1 MRQLIIVLG
10 SLALAGCAA
19 EGLFEP
25 QYLGPVTP
33 PYLAETKIVV
43 LMHDHDQQYT
53 FQGKPTSQIGE
64 NITLTMPIGS
74 ILREVS
80 ASVFRS
86 YFMYGTVF
94 TDELSPNL
102 LYLVA
107 VEPEIRNFSY
117 RYDRQIEGDVFDLR
131 STEDG
136 VETQPVSIITPSIQF
151 ELALKAYD
159 SAGKL
164 LLEKTYPSGLVAG
177 ESYMVTSRPH
187 ERINATF
194 HKALQDIMLKV
205 ADDIRPFLAEAEID
219 PNGPP

>member
-1 MRQLIIVLG
+1 
-10 SLALAGCAA
+10 
-19 EGLFEP
+19 
-25 QYLGPVTP
+25 
-33 PYLAETKIVV
+33 V

-94 TDELSPNL
+94 TEELSPNL

-107 VEPEIRNFSY
+107 IEPEIRNFSY
-117 RYDRQIEGDVFDLR
+117 RYDRQVEGDVLDVR
-131 STEDG
+131 STEAG

-164 LLEKTYPSGLVAG
+164 LLTKTYPSGLVAG

-194 HKALQDIMLKV
+194 HKALQDMMLKV
-205 ADDIRPFLAEAEID
+205 AADIRPFLADAEIG
-219 PNGPP
+219 PAGPP